1 MTPREIAVAAT
12 RLQTHAGGGMS
23 FAVTEEARSVQ
34 SPPPTML
41 DSSSRIPRSAPIGDL
56 EWEETTFTR
65 PMRSPFAP
73 EEPTAG
79 RAPPAGAQAAT
90 PIDVTLEEGELFEAP
105 PPRRSAPKPSLRRLS
120 TAPPPRRT
128 AAPPRFR
135 DEETVKHDTPSW
147 LLRVLASE
155 RDSARLRAAA
165 RTGEVVDLSKTVE
178 EPTFEDE

>member
-1 MTPREIAVAAT
+1 
-12 RLQTHAGGGMS
+12 
-23 FAVTEEARSVQ
+23 
-34 SPPPTML
+34 ML

-73 EEPTAG
+73 DQPTTG
-79 RAPPAGAQAAT
+79 RASSPPNGVATLKPRTAPRSPSPSAPSAA
-90 PIDVTLEEGELFEAP
+90 PVDVTLEEGELFESP
-105 PPRRSAPKPSLRRLS
+105 PPPKAAPKPALRRLS
-120 TAPPPRRT
+120 TAPPPRRS

-135 DEETVKHDTPSW
+135 DEETVKHDTPNW

-165 RTGEVVDLSKTVE
+165 RTGEIVDLSKTVE

>member
-1 MTPREIAVAAT
+1 
-12 RLQTHAGGGMS
+12 
-23 FAVTEEARSVQ
+23 
-34 SPPPTML
+34 ML
-41 DSSSRIPRSAPIGDL
+41 DSSSRIPRSAPVSDV

-73 EEPTAG
+73 DGPTSPSPKPDAQ
-79 RAPPAGAQAAT
+79 RASGVTELKTRSAPKAPAV
-90 PIDVTLEEGELFEAP
+90 DVALEEGELFEAP
-105 PPRRSAPKPSLRRLS
+105 PPPQRTALRRLS
-120 TAPPPRRT
+120 TAPPPRRSK
-128 AAPPRFR
+128 APPPRFR

-165 RTGEVVDLSKTVE
+165 RTEDSVDLSKTVE